1 MLQREAEQATEDL
14 VVRATDRSEEY
25 ARGLTS
31 VAELASRKKH
41 LKRKIPVMNAFAA
54 TESNLA
60 HRIRRTLGGGTQRMD
75 SRSRVLAAILCCAL
89 CAVTLPSSGNAQ
101 DRDAPT
107 TDAQSTDTRTTDDGV
122 DWETARTTPPEDWSQ
137 ELKGQIISAGYDLE
151 QIAKRVRLGQ
161 QDQDAERDHEGGDEL
176 DEFREGVIARALATV
191 PEEWSDT
198 LQAAI
203 VRAGWDVEEL
213 AEGIRLRQEAGQ
225 HEDGDDPDDAAA
237 ALEKIGA
244 ELRAAVERGEI
255 TAEEARARWV
265 AASQHL
271 DQSRET
277 AELDAIGLR
286 IRRAVVNGTLT
297 AEEGRERMEQARAR
311 LAEADTDQDRL
322 DEFRREVAERAMA
335 TAPEE
340 WSDELKG
347 LIERAGWDLHEFTKG
362 VRMRQQLAAVG
373 REIRA
378 AVERGEITAEQGR
391 ERMEVAHRDLQTR
404 QDDANRKLREFQQ
417 GVVERALATSP
428 EEWSDE
434 LKALIVRAGWDP
446 GAVAERVRRAQAADG
461 ETLEL
466 ADLRDETD
474 TAVQARSWGQVKVEV
489 ADPE

>member
-1 MLQREAEQATEDL
+1 
-14 VVRATDRSEEY
+14 
-25 ARGLTS
+25 
-31 VAELASRKKH
+31 
-41 LKRKIPVMNAFAA
+41 
-54 TESNLA
+54 
-60 HRIRRTLGGGTQRMD
+60 
-75 SRSRVLAAILCCAL
+75 
-89 CAVTLPSSGNAQ
+89 
-101 DRDAPT
+101 
-107 TDAQSTDTRTTDDGV
+107 
-122 DWETARTTPPEDWSQ
+122 
-137 ELKGQIISAGYDLE
+137 
-151 QIAKRVRLGQ
+151 
-161 QDQDAERDHEGGDEL
+161 
-176 DEFREGVIARALATV
+176 
-191 PEEWSDT
+191 
-198 LQAAI
+198 
-203 VRAGWDVEEL
+203 
-213 AEGIRLRQEAGQ
+213 
-225 HEDGDDPDDAAA
+225 
-237 ALEKIGA
+237 
-244 ELRAAVERGEI
+244 
-255 TAEEARARWV
+255 
-265 AASQHL
+265 
-271 DQSRET
+271 
-277 AELDAIGLR
+277 
-286 IRRAVVNGTLT
+286 
-297 AEEGRERMEQARAR
+297 MEQARAR

-404 QDDANRKLREFQQ
+404 NRKLREFQQ
-417 GVVERALATSP
+417 GVVERAMATSP

>member
-1 MLQREAEQATEDL
+1 
-14 VVRATDRSEEY
+14 
-25 ARGLTS
+25 
-31 VAELASRKKH
+31 
-41 LKRKIPVMNAFAA
+41 MN
-54 TESNLA
+54 SP
-60 HRIRRTLGGGTQRMD
+60 RPGK
-75 SRSRVLAAILCCAL
+75 S
-89 CAVTLPSSGNAQ
+89 
-101 DRDAPT
+101 
-107 TDAQSTDTRTTDDGV
+107 
-122 DWETARTTPPEDWSQ
+122 TPPEDWSQ

-225 HEDGDDPDDAAA
+225 HEDAAA